1 MSRAFDPKKVLKH
14 ISNPLLREFFDRRGE
29 LRDVPWNDLT
39 EHRIEPVF
47 DAWQALPD
55 STANEVQCILRE
67 VHALASERGTK
78 ALAEVIAEHLP
89 RRKDDFAAI
98 ESQHDK
104 AMWSYL
110 HAPKLFDMASVFAE
124 ADGLEAGN
132 QWKTRNGLPRGPI
145 DVTPGRIA
153 AFEDEVKAYFSTREL
168 RGRHCHVAHHSRP
181 CGTEYFF
188 AYLDDYP
195 DRDMVFV
202 EGSDVPVPRSVRSAF
217 QVVFAFDT
225 KRGEFSAHATGGAP
239 VWNQLQVIFCRCML
253 DLKVDPTEAIK
264 PVFDINH
271 LADPSFHLAFDAADG
286 IESIS
291 IAAIRVKRPYGR
303 TSVEVKLDP
312 KSARAF
318 AQELADWIRDGIMV
332 PGGVEVAY
340 VSIAVKLAKTDTER
354 AATMRLTITAPNSCN
369 LKGKSDRQRRIGEKL
384 LKSWGVSIE
393 R

>member
-1 MSRAFDPKKVLKH
+1 MTKPFNPRKLLKQ
-14 ISNPLLREFFDRRGE
+14 IDSCLLREFFDRRGE
-29 LRDVPWNDLT
+29 LQEVPWNDLT
-39 EHRIEPVF
+39 EHRVDPVN

-55 STANEVQCILRE
+55 AKANEVQCILRE
-67 VHALASERGTK
+67 VHALASERGAK

-89 RRKDDFAAI
+89 GRQDEFAAI
-98 ESQHDK
+98 ESKNDK

-110 HAPKLFDMASVFAE
+110 YAPKLFGMAIVFAE
-124 ADGLEAGN
+124 ADGLEVGN

-145 DVTPGRIA
+145 QVTPARIA
-153 AFEDEVKAYFSTREL
+153 SLADDVQVYISTREL
-168 RGRHCHVAHHSRP
+168 RGRHCHVDHYSRP
-181 CGTEYFF
+181 CGMEYFF

-195 DRDMVFV
+195 DRDMVF
-202 EGSDVPVPRSVRSAF
+202 EDGSDVPVLRSMRSAF

-225 KRGEFSAHATGGAP
+225 KRGEFSAHAKGGAQ

-264 PVFDINH
+264 PVFNINH

-286 IESIS
+286 IESIA

-318 AQELADWIRDGIMV
+318 ADELADWIRDGIMV
-332 PGGVEVAY
+332 PGGVEVAH